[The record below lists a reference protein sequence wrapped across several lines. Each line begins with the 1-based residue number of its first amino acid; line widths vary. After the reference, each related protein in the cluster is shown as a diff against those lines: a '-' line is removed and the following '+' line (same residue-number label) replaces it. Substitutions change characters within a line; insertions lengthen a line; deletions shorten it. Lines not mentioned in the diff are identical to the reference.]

1 MASGFLENSSD
12 VAMSNHD
19 YATNQNYYGGP
30 VVLTKSSLVN
40 ALSLPTGMVNWS
52 HVELTIE
59 HGANTTGVTN
69 AQVKMLVTWDSA
81 GDDVAAGPSQSFIN
95 LVQARTD
102 TDKYI
107 CSAVLNVCPSLP
119 SDGNHNNIYLWL
131 QTRNLGTDAV
141 VKRARLFW
149 HDFTKG

>member
-19 YATNQNYYGGP
+19 YGTDQNYYGGP
-30 VVLTKSSLVN
+30 VSLTKSNAVN
-40 ALSLPTGMVNWS
+40 ALSLPTGMVKWS
-52 HVELTIE
+52 HLELNIE
-59 HGANTTGVTN
+59 HGGNTTGVTN
-69 AQVKMLVTWDSA
+69 AQVKMLLTWDSA
-81 GDDVAAGPSQSFIN
+81 GDDVAAGPSQGFIN

-107 CSAVLNVCPSLP
+107 CSAVLDVSPSLP
-119 SDGNHNNIYLWL
+119 SDGNPDNVYLWL
-131 QTRNLGTDAV
+131 QTQNLGTDAV
-141 VKRARLFW
+141 VKKARLYW